1 MSPASIP
8 TAYGS
13 KATRDGS
20 SSPAARST
28 PTRNRFL
35 KPSSAPTIFGSTRAT
50 IISGNFLDCIKTKKE
65 CIASPEIA
73 HHSIAVGHLGLIAI
87 KLGRKVQWDPQ
98 KEQFVNDPEAD
109 KLLQPRPLR
118 APWRL

>member
-1 MSPASIP
+1 M
-8 TAYGS
+8 
-13 KATRDGS
+13 
-20 SSPAARST
+20 
-28 PTRNRFL
+28 
-35 KPSSAPTIFGSTRAT
+35 
-50 IISGNFLDCIKTKKE
+50 DCIKTKKE

-98 KEQFVNDPEAD
+98 KEQFINDPEAD